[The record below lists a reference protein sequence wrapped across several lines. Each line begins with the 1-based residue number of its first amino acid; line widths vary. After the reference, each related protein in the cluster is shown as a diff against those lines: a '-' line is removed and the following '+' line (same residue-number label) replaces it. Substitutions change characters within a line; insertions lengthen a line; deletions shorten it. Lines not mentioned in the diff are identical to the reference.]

1 MNMRIALGTALLLA
15 LGSAVGSAAVKTHT
29 DVVDTG
35 ATVRASSAAEV
46 TPETL
51 AMWKVTAATADY
63 TPPRLP
69 I

>member
-1 MNMRIALGTALLLA
+1 MNMRIALGAALLLA

-29 DVVDTG
+29 DDANADVTG
-35 ATVRASSAAEV
+35 VSATDV

-51 AMWKVTAATADY
+51 AMWKATAATADY

>member
-1 MNMRIALGTALLLA
+1 MNMRIALGVALALA
-15 LGSAVGSAAVKTHT
+15 LGSAVGSAAVKTHS
-29 DVVDTG
+29 DVTSAGD
-35 ATVRASSAAEV
+35 TVRASAAADV

-51 AMWKVTAATADY
+51 AMWKATAATADY

>member
-1 MNMRIALGTALLLA
+1 MNMRIALGAALLLA
-15 LGSAVGSAAVKTHT
+15 LGSAVGSAAVNTHT
-29 DVVDTG
+29 DVANTG
-35 ATVRASSAAEV
+35 DTVRASSAADV

-51 AMWKVTAATADY
+51 AMWKAPAATADY